1 MMTDMLI
8 RLVELGCHVY
18 QFDVVEMIRL
28 ESLLELSSE
37 WRPSIELNIELSE
50 LTITLTNAA
59 MLSAN
64 NATVDGCAPTAFVS
78 AFQIEGNVDLD
89 DLLAGVNEILPEV
102 AVNNNFDSRVV
113 SLLGKLSMRV
123 HK

>member
-18 QFDVVEMIRL
+18 QFDVVEMIRP
-28 ESLLELSSE
+28 ESLLDLLSE
-37 WRPSIELNIELSE
+37 WRPSIKLNIELSE
-50 LTITLTNAA
+50 LIITLTNAA

-89 DLLAGVNEILPEV
+89 DLLAGVNEIIPEV
-102 AVNNNFDSRVV
+102 AANNNFDSRVV

>member
-28 ESLLELSSE
+28 ESLLELLSE
-37 WRPSIELNIELSE
+37 WRPSIQLNIELSE

>member
-8 RLVELGCHVY
+8 RLVELGYHVY

-28 ESLLELSSE
+28 ESLLELLSE

-64 NATVDGCAPTAFVS
+64 NATVDGCAPTAFVP

>member
-8 RLVELGCHVY
+8 RLVELGYHVY

-28 ESLLELSSE
+28 ESLLELLSE

-78 AFQIEGNVDLD
+78 AFQIE
-89 DLLAGVNEILPEV
+89 
-102 AVNNNFDSRVV
+102 
-113 SLLGKLSMRV
+113 
-123 HK
+123 

>member
-28 ESLLELSSE
+28 ESLLELLSE

-89 DLLAGVNEILPEV
+89 DLLAGVNEILSEV

>member
-18 QFDVVEMIRL
+18 QFDVVEMIRP
-28 ESLLELSSE
+28 ESLLELLSE
-37 WRPSIELNIELSE
+37 WRPSIKLNIELSE
-50 LTITLTNAA
+50 LIITLTNAA

-89 DLLAGVNEILPEV
+89 DLLAGVNEIIPEV
-102 AVNNNFDSRVV
+102 AANNNFDSRVV

>member
-8 RLVELGCHVY
+8 RLVELRCHVY
-18 QFDVVEMIRL
+18 KFDVVEMIRL
-28 ESLLELSSE
+28 ESLLELLSE

-50 LTITLTNAA
+50 LIITLTNAA

>member
-28 ESLLELSSE
+28 ESLLELLSE
-37 WRPSIELNIELSE
+37 WRPSIKLNIELSE
-50 LTITLTNAA
+50 LIITLTNAA

>member
-28 ESLLELSSE
+28 ESLLELLSE

-78 AFQIEGNVDLD
+78 AFQIEGNVDLE

>member
-28 ESLLELSSE
+28 ESLLELLSE
-37 WRPSIELNIELSE
+37 WWPSIELNIELSE

-64 NATVDGCAPTAFVS
+64 NATVDGWAPTAFVS

>member
-28 ESLLELSSE
+28 ESLLELLSE
-37 WRPSIELNIELSE
+37 WRPSIKLNIELSE
-50 LTITLTNAA
+50 LIITLTNAA

-89 DLLAGVNEILPEV
+89 DLLAGVNEIIPEV
-102 AVNNNFDSRVV
+102 AANNNFDSRVV

>member
-8 RLVELGCHVY
+8 RLVELGCNVY

-28 ESLLELSSE
+28 ESLLELLSE

-89 DLLAGVNEILPEV
+89 NLLAGVNEILPEV

>member
-28 ESLLELSSE
+28 ESLLELLSE
-37 WRPSIELNIELSE
+37 WRPSIKLNIELSE

-89 DLLAGVNEILPEV
+89 DLLAGVNEILSEV

>member
-1 MMTDMLI
+1 VMTGMLI

-18 QFDVVEMIRL
+18 KFDVVETICP
-28 ESLLELSSE
+28 ESLLKLLPE
-37 WRPSIELNIELSE
+37 WPPFIELNIELSE
-50 LTITLTNAA
+50 LTITLTNAV

-89 DLLAGVNEILPEV
+89 NLLAGVNEILPEV

>member
-1 MMTDMLI
+1 MTDMLI

-28 ESLLELSSE
+28 ESLLELLSE
-37 WRPSIELNIELSE
+37 WWPSIELNIELSE

>member
-8 RLVELGCHVY
+8 RLVELGCNVY

-28 ESLLELSSE
+28 ESLLELLSE

>member
-18 QFDVVEMIRL
+18 QFDVVEMIRP
-28 ESLLELSSE
+28 ESLLELLSE

-89 DLLAGVNEILPEV
+89 DLLAGVNEIIPEV
-102 AVNNNFDSRVV
+102 AANNNFDSRVV

>member
-1 MMTDMLI
+1 M
-8 RLVELGCHVY
+8 VETICP
-18 QFDVVEMIRL
+18 
-28 ESLLELSSE
+28 ESLLKLLPE
-37 WRPSIELNIELSE
+37 WPPFIELNIELSE
-50 LTITLTNAA
+50 LTITLTNAV

-89 DLLAGVNEILPEV
+89 NLLAGVNEILPEV

>member
-1 MMTDMLI
+1 MTDMLI

-28 ESLLELSSE
+28 ESLLELLSE
-37 WRPSIELNIELSE
+37 WRPSIKLNIELSE
-50 LTITLTNAA
+50 LIITLTNAA

>member
-28 ESLLELSSE
+28 ESLLELLSE

-89 DLLAGVNEILPEV
+89 DLLAGVNEIIPEV
-102 AVNNNFDSRVV
+102 AANNNFDSRVV

>member
-1 MMTDMLI
+1 MMTGMLI

-18 QFDVVEMIRL
+18 KFDVVEMIRP
-28 ESLLELSSE
+28 ESLLKLLSE

-50 LTITLTNAA
+50 LTITLTHAV

-89 DLLAGVNEILPEV
+89 NLLAGVNEILPEV

>member
-1 MMTDMLI
+1 MMTEMLI

-28 ESLLELSSE
+28 ESLLELLSE

>member
-1 MMTDMLI
+1 MTDMLI

-28 ESLLELSSE
+28 ESLLELLSE

>member
-28 ESLLELSSE
+28 ESLLELLSE
-37 WRPSIELNIELSE
+37 WWPSIELNIELSE

-89 DLLAGVNEILPEV
+89 NLLAGVNEILPEV

>member
-1 MMTDMLI
+1 MTDMLI

-18 QFDVVEMIRL
+18 QFDVVEMIRP
-28 ESLLELSSE
+28 ESLLELLSE
-37 WRPSIELNIELSE
+37 WRPSIKLNIELSE
-50 LTITLTNAA
+50 LIITLTNAA

>member
-1 MMTDMLI
+1 MTDMLI

-28 ESLLELSSE
+28 ESLLELLSE
-37 WRPSIELNIELSE
+37 WWPSIELNIELSE

-78 AFQIEGNVDLD
+78 AFQIEGHVDLD

>member
-28 ESLLELSSE
+28 ESLLELLSE

-123 HK
+123 HI

>member
-28 ESLLELSSE
+28 ESLLELLSE

-89 DLLAGVNEILPEV
+89 DLLAGGNEIIPEV

>member
-8 RLVELGCHVY
+8 RLVELGCNVY

-28 ESLLELSSE
+28 ESLLELLSE

-64 NATVDGCAPTAFVS
+64 NATVDGCAATAFVS

>member
-28 ESLLELSSE
+28 ESLLELLSE
-37 WRPSIELNIELSE
+37 WRPSIGLNIELSE
-50 LTITLTNAA
+50 LIITLTNAA

-89 DLLAGVNEILPEV
+89 DLLAGVNERIPEV
-102 AVNNNFDSRVV
+102 AANNNFDSRVV
-113 SLLGKLSMRV
+113 SL
-123 HK
+123 

>member
-1 MMTDMLI
+1 VMTDMLI

-28 ESLLELSSE
+28 ESLLELLSE
-37 WRPSIELNIELSE
+37 WWPSIELNIELSE

>member
-1 MMTDMLI
+1 MTDMLI

-18 QFDVVEMIRL
+18 QFDVVEMIRP
-28 ESLLELSSE
+28 ESLLELLSE
-37 WRPSIELNIELSE
+37 WRPSIKLTIELSE
-50 LTITLTNAA
+50 LIITLTNAA

-89 DLLAGVNEILPEV
+89 DLLAGVNEILPGV

>member
-28 ESLLELSSE
+28 ESLLELLSE
-37 WRPSIELNIELSE
+37 WRPSIELNIEISE

-89 DLLAGVNEILPEV
+89 DLLAGVNEILSEV

>member
-1 MMTDMLI
+1 MSGAASEATTDIKQRMNPKLAT
-8 RLVELGCHVY
+8 RL
-18 QFDVVEMIRL
+18 F
-28 ESLLELSSE
+28 
-37 WRPSIELNIELSE
+37 IELDIELSE

-89 DLLAGVNEILPEV
+89 DLLAGVNEILPLITILI
-102 AVNNNFDSRVV
+102 VV
-113 SLLGKLSMRV
+113 
-123 HK
+123 

>member
-28 ESLLELSSE
+28 ESLLELLSE

-64 NATVDGCAPTAFVS
+64 NATGDGCAPTAFVS

>member
-28 ESLLELSSE
+28 ESLLELLSE
-37 WRPSIELNIELSE
+37 WRPSIKLNIELSE
-50 LTITLTNAA
+50 LIITLTNAA

-123 HK
+123 HI

>member
-8 RLVELGCHVY
+8 RLVELGYHVY

-28 ESLLELSSE
+28 ESLLELLSE
-37 WRPSIELNIELSE
+37 WRPSIKLNIELSE
-50 LTITLTNAA
+50 LIITLTNAA

-89 DLLAGVNEILPEV
+89 DLLAGVNEIIPEV
-102 AVNNNFDSRVV
+102 AANNNFDSRVV